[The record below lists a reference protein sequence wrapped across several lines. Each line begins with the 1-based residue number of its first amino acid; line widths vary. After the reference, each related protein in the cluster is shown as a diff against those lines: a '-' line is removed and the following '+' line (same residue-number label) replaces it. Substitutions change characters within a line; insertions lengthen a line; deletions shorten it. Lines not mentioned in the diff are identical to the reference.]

1 MDLNLTVTAKQKQFI
16 KATADEVLFGG
27 AAGGGKSRGQ
37 LTDALLYALKY
48 PGSKQLILRRTFPD
62 LERSLI
68 REHLSFYPLKGKIYT
83 YNSSTHRGQF
93 KNGSTLDFGYLDSEM
108 DVYQYQGAEY
118 DTIRFD
124 ELTQFTEY
132 MYLYLISRLRGV
144 NDYPKQVKSSANPG
158 GIGHSWVKARF
169 IDIGPPDEVHSVTD
183 QQSGTQSTRLFIPS
197 RVTDN
202 SALMQSDPDYIKRLE
217 RLPEKERRA
226 LLYGDWDLFEG
237 QFFSEFRREVHV
249 CEPFPIPAHWRRY
262 VVIDY
267 GMDMLAGLWIAVNE
281 QGRAWAYRE
290 VYEGRDNGKGKDG
303 KGHIVRDAAAR
314 LKALTPADE
323 QIYCWLAPPDLWGRN
338 KDTGKSTAEIF
349 AESGIY
355 FEKASASRVDGW
367 RAVHEWLALNK
378 DEQGNMVPGLMI
390 FSTCTNL
397 IRTLPAVQFDPKNS
411 EDVANEPHE
420 LTHAPDALRYFCASW
435 TSPAEQQKE
444 EKKTILDYFTDD
456 DQQGDPLGWGDE
468 IHVI

>member
-1 MDLNLTVTAKQKQFI
+1 MAPKKRVRKPNTVKGTRRGSKWPEWVKTAAMADLLVNNNRSDVARRYGVPESTLRTWETAARKKNPDQQKSLFDQERERQLRELNHDAAASARASVAYI
-16 KATADEVLFGG
+16 RRRLETSAKNEAITEQIRQKLDSAEGVSIGPEGVEVGPPGLDESEAAALRG
-27 AAGGGKSRGQ
+27 AATRYRPIG
-37 LTDALLYALKY
+37 D
-48 PGSKQLILRRTFPD
+48 
-62 LERSLI
+62 
-68 REHLSFYPLKGKIYT
+68 YPL
-83 YNSSTHRGQF
+83 
-93 KNGSTLDFGYLDSEM
+93 
-108 DVYQYQGAEY
+108 
-118 DTIRFD
+118 
-124 ELTQFTEY
+124 
-132 MYLYLISRLRGV
+132 
-144 NDYPKQVKSSANPG
+144 AN
-158 GIGHSWVKARF
+158 
-169 IDIGPPDEVHSVTD
+169 
-183 QQSGTQSTRLFIPS
+183 
-197 RVTDN
+197 
-202 SALMQSDPDYIKRLE
+202 
-217 RLPEKERRA
+217 
-226 LLYGDWDLFEG
+226 YGDWDLFEG

-444 EKKTILDYFTDD
+444 EKKTIFDYFTDD

>member
-1 MDLNLTVTAKQKQFI
+1 MPP
-16 KATADEVLFGG
+16 
-27 AAGGGKSRGQ
+27 GGGKSRGQ

-158 GIGHSWVKARF
+158 GIGHAWVKERF

-197 RVTDN
+197 RVTDKR
-202 SALMQSDPDYIKRLE
+202 ALMQSDPDYIKRLE
-217 RLPEKERRA
+217 RSRRRSA
-226 LLYGDWDLFEG
+226 GRCCMVTGTCSRDSSSANFGGRFMFASPSLFQRTG
-237 QFFSEFRREVHV
+237 G
-249 CEPFPIPAHWRRY
+249 
-262 VVIDY
+262 
-267 GMDMLAGLWIAVNE
+267 GMW
-281 QGRAWAYRE
+281 
-290 VYEGRDNGKGKDG
+290 
-303 KGHIVRDAAAR
+303 
-314 LKALTPADE
+314 
-323 QIYCWLAPPDLWGRN
+323 
-338 KDTGKSTAEIF
+338 
-349 AESGIY
+349 
-355 FEKASASRVDGW
+355 
-367 RAVHEWLALNK
+367 
-378 DEQGNMVPGLMI
+378 
-390 FSTCTNL
+390 
-397 IRTLPAVQFDPKNS
+397 
-411 EDVANEPHE
+411 
-420 LTHAPDALRYFCASW
+420 
-435 TSPAEQQKE
+435 
-444 EKKTILDYFTDD
+444 
-456 DQQGDPLGWGDE
+456 
-468 IHVI
+468 